1 MEKAIVF
8 LVDDDEDDR
17 MLISQSLL
25 GLIDYLE
32 IREVSNGFE
41 LLNLISSAELEKPSL
56 ILLDMN
62 MPGLDGLA
70 VLSSLKQ
77 DLDNRMIPVVMMSTS
92 SDRSW
97 LAKRTGLGLML
108 SLKSR
113 LHLLNTNWQLRQ

>member
-17 MLISQSLL
+17 MLISQALL

-41 LLNLISSAELEKPSL
+41 LLNLISSSELEKPSL

-62 MPGLDGLA
+62 MPGL
-70 VLSSLKQ
+70 
-77 DLDNRMIPVVMMSTS
+77 
-92 SDRSW
+92 
-97 LAKRTGLGLML
+97 TG
-108 SLKSR
+108 
-113 LHLLNTNWQLRQ
+113 